1 MDYRAGV
8 DIGGTKT
15 HTIALAPSGAIVAEV
30 RRPTG
35 FGEDAV
41 LESAARGL
49 HEVAAQLGITP
60 AEFTTIGVGVPGL
73 IDRAAGTVSHAINIG
88 VRRLDLVQGLRER
101 LGVLV
106 SVENDVK
113 AAALGAALRLAPTV
127 SSLAYLNLG
136 TGLAAGLVLDGRLWR
151 GGGGTAGEIGH
162 IPVDP
167 LGHVCV
173 CGQRG
178 CLEAV
183 ASGAA
188 VAREWPTPTGSAIA
202 HLLQAVEA
210 ADPKARLVLEK
221 MAGNIAVA
229 VKVLVLTLDVE
240 AVVLGGGLS
249 TAGAGLR
256 SAIVERLDRDA
267 ATSEFLGALRMPER
281 VVLLEDS
288 ASVGAQGAALVAAA
302 EQPAAT

>member
-15 HTIALAPSGAIVAEV
+15 HAIALAPSGAIVAEV

-35 FGEDAV
+35 FGEEAV

-49 HEVAAQLGITP
+49 REVAAQLGITP

-88 VRRLDLVQGLRER
+88 VRQLDLVQGLRER

-106 SVENDVK
+106 SIENDVK
-113 AAALGAALRLAPTV
+113 AAALGAARRLQPSV

-151 GGGGTAGEIGH
+151 GSGGTAGEIGH

-167 LGHVCV
+167 LGHPCV

-202 HLLQAVEA
+202 HLLQAVDD

-281 VVLLEDS
+281 VVLLEDA